1 MIISI
6 IQAKGG
12 VGKTTTAV
20 NLSHSLAMQK
30 KRVLLVDLDSQ
41 SSASFHLGVKRQE
54 LAPSICEVLMED
66 LSLEDAIRETSIS
79 GLHLITGSMGLA
91 NFDVNY
97 SSYDRRTEILKDLIT
112 DIIPEYD
119 TIIFDCPPTMGLL
132 PINALVACNRYLVPI
147 VPHYL
152 ALEGLVSLMD
162 AIDRIKAG
170 LGAKCEL
177 LGLLLTMVDQRTK
190 LTGEISEMLRRQ
202 FGKSVFKTI
211 IPLNIRV
218 AEAPSFGGSVI
229 QHDWSCAGAEAYQA
243 LGKEIKKLIEG

>member
-119 TIIFDCPPTMGLL
+119 TIIFDCPPT
-132 PINALVACNRYLVPI
+132 
-147 VPHYL
+147 
-152 ALEGLVSLMD
+152 D
-162 AIDRIKAG
+162 
-170 LGAKCEL
+170 GAFTHQCL
-177 LGLLLTMVDQRTK
+177 
-190 LTGEISEMLRRQ
+190 S
-202 FGKSVFKTI
+202 SV
-211 IPLNIRV
+211 
-218 AEAPSFGGSVI
+218 
-229 QHDWSCAGAEAYQA
+229 
-243 LGKEIKKLIEG
+243 